1 MGTNSNGLK
10 AKKTSLVNTLHFFNN
25 PSVLTI
31 QETKLRQNGIIKLEG
46 YQIFEMHRLG
56 LGGGLL
62 TAVRHEIEPVLISQ
76 CEDEA
81 EILVVQ
87 VKVGT
92 RNIRILNAY
101 GPQQLDVSPQ
111 IKLNFWQNLEKEII
125 SAYEANCEIII
136 ELDANAKVGPNIIS
150 NDPNSQSDNG
160 KLMIDLLARQNLY
173 LVNASD
179 LCKGIITRQR
189 IAAGRTEKSIL
200 DYIIVSEELYGQLV
214 EMLIDEERSRGSN
227 QVCVHK
233 GCPKKIRK

>member
-1 MGTNSNGLK
+1 M
-10 AKKTSLVNTLHFFNN
+10 
-25 PSVLTI
+25 
-31 QETKLRQNGIIKLEG
+31 R
-46 YQIFEMHRLG
+46 
-56 LGGGLL
+56 
-62 TAVRHEIEPVLISQ
+62 
-76 CEDEA
+76 
-81 EILVVQ
+81 
-87 VKVGT
+87 T

-179 LCKGIITRQR
+179 L
-189 IAAGRTEKSIL
+189 
-200 DYIIVSEELYGQLV
+200 
-214 EMLIDEERSRGSN
+214 
-227 QVCVHK
+227 
-233 GCPKKIRK
+233 